1 MLGDQYKYPEW
12 SRYLSWALT
21 LSSIL
26 CIPIYI
32 IYKVLITPGGFK
44 HVCFF
49 KNLLFRNISKLIFVT
64 QRMRVCFQPERRTP
78 SAVPGQITGSDGT
91 SVWHAQCKPTTNS
104 QPKKTTTNGIN
115 IKQVAAS
122 VPLTQ
127 LPQKPSEYIVCPMET
142 HFDSSIRINEN
153 FDYDYD
159 RYNFKPRSPLSLAG
173 HFQHFR
179 DSEELYEPG
188 PFRTEWLVW
197 RALVFCLNFIYFN

>member
-44 HVCFF
+44 HVSFNIFF
-49 KNLLFRNISKLIFVT
+49 CQFKGLSQPNFVT
-64 QRMRVCFQPERRTP
+64 QRMRVCFQPERQIP
-78 SAVPGQITGSDGT
+78 SAVPGQITGSAGT
-91 SVWHAQCKPTTNS
+91 SVWHAQTQNSTISRPPTTM
-104 QPKKTTTNGIN
+104 TNRTNTKHAPITRTNFAHGTPDH
-115 IKQVAAS
+115 V
-122 VPLTQ
+122 
-127 LPQKPSEYIVCPMET
+127 VCPMEP
-142 HFDSSIRINEN
+142 SSDLPIGISEN
-153 FDYDYD
+153 FDYDRD
-159 RYNFKPRSPLSLAG
+159 PLNGTRRFPLTLGG

-197 RALVFCLNFIYFN
+197 LDFYGWLL